1 MAYNVIRA
9 AILPSGSIASGNIG
23 SGSVFLNEPAMDT
36 DYIYISGDGNDLTKI
51 NRHTGSIVSSR
62 YAGYTFTCNPVYYNG
77 KLYCLIYN
85 SNPSR
90 KIIIVDPDT
99 LIVESTV
106 EYGGMDVITGT
117 AMYLVDGYLWIQS
130 SPFAY
135 TIRISDMEMISSYY
149 WPAIPDTN
157 FFVSGSDVIAY
168 SSGRIYKFNLLN
180 GMALSCKEIWLN
192 GERLFDVGAHTIL
205 LDDSFYVGYS
215 VDNNTYNFGVLS
227 IPSDLSTVYA
237 SIRLTANASTH
248 FDIPYMSTRDVGTQA
263 FTDNSNIIIWSGSFL
278 KAFPYTSTNSMI
290 CKFAPVTALGFSDPS
305 YIVQWTG
312 IQNTMPSFSYYGV
325 TNFGIGGTCTYLYND
340 LSTASLYTL
349 DTIGTAYDGFSDSP
363 LALTQYGS
371 SNADEFTISRDD
383 SLTLVDV
390 DWSPSIEEWTIPEKV
405 SVPVPVIL
413 YDNDFTVYSENLKRF
428 GIKTV
433 TGYGFVQDGV
443 LSAILHGR
451 VYGDG
456 IVSDCIFEWG
466 LTDSYGNETPVQ
478 EVAGDAD
485 GENYNYVLSNL
496 TLPAED
502 KLLPSTIYH
511 FRAKGIHPVEGTLY
525 GEDSYFVT
533 PGAIFPTATLSRV
546 GSIKHVYDRT
556 TAGIPPKFYMEVNLG
571 GLAPEYMDA
580 FTDQPI
586 TYVINRPPA
595 GGAINGGRPDPVYP
609 PDDSY
614 NDYPPDYDPPWPD
627 TSRPR
632 NGGR

>member
-9 AILPSGSIASGNIG
+9 AILPSGRIG

-36 DYIYISGDGNDLTKI
+36 DYIYISGGNDLTKI

-85 SNPSR
+85 PDPSR

-106 EYGGMDVITGT
+106 EYGGMFVSTGST
-117 AMYLVDGYLWIQS
+117 MYLVDGYLWIQS
-130 SPFAY
+130 DPFSY

-149 WPAIPDTN
+149 WHLPIPYNYIPLSN

-168 SSGRIYKFNLLN
+168 SAGRIYKFNLLN
-180 GMALSCKEIWLN
+180 GMALSCKEIRLN

-248 FDIPYMSTRDVGTQA
+248 FDIPNMSTRDVGTQA

-312 IQNTMPSFSYYGV
+312 IQNTKPSFSYYGV
-325 TNFGIGGTCTYLYND
+325 TNFGIGGTCSYLYND
-340 LSTASLYTL
+340 LSTYSLYTL

-443 LSAILHGR
+443 LRAILHGR

-478 EVAGDAD
+478 EVAGDAN

-571 GLAPEYMDA
+571 GLAPEYLDEYGI
-580 FTDQPI
+580 TDTP
-586 TYVINRPPA
+586 NRPSVNQPRISH
-595 GGAINGGRPDPVYP
+595 INP
-609 PDDSY
+609 PDAIVPPRPTT
-614 NDYPPDYDPPWPD
+614 DYP
-627 TSRPR
+627 SRPIIEDDSDGLKP
-632 NGGR
+632 NDII